1 MSPSGIQS
9 RSRVSPPN
17 RWWDYAVL
25 VLGALIVLMC
35 FGYTIHEWTILP
47 KNIPTHFSASGKP
60 DQWGG
65 KVNIIPLPI
74 LSLLFFAGSV
84 ILSRIPWMFNYPVQ
98 LTPHNT
104 AKLYGYGRLFMS
116 IGGVEI
122 ASVLFSLQLG
132 LIRNSLGLQRGLGS
146 LSLAIIIGIS
156 ILTFIVFLVAIFSGS
171 KNTSIN
177 LLK

>member
-25 VLGALIVLMC
+25 VLGALVVLMC
-35 FGYTIHEWTILP
+35 IGYTVHEWPMLP

-60 DQWGG
+60 DQWGA

-74 LSLLFFAGSV
+74 LSLLMFTGSV
-84 ILSRIPWMFNYPVQ
+84 ILSRLPWMFNYPVQ
-98 LTPHNT
+98 LTPRNT

-122 ASVLFSLQLG
+122 GSIVFALQLG
-132 LIRNSLGLQRGLGS
+132 IIRTSLGLQRGLGS
-146 LSLAIIIGIS
+146 LYLAIIIGIS
-156 ILTFIVFLVAIFSGS
+156 ILTFIVFLAAMFSGS
-171 KNTSIN
+171 KNTFTN
-177 LLK
+177 PLK